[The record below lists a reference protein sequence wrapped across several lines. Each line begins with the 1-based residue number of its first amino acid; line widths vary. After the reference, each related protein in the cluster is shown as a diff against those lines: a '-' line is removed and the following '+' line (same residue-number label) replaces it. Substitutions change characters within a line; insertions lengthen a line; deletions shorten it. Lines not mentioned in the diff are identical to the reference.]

1 MDYEIVKLKEAKIAG
16 LKARTNNTAADMPQV
31 IGGLWR
37 SFYEDGI
44 YESIEGKID
53 NKALGIY
60 TEYAGKEM
68 DDYTVMVAY
77 RVEQTDVLPEKVC
90 AGIIPAGTYAKFV
103 VRGDMRLAVAEFW
116 KELWKMDLPRNFVC
130 DFEEY
135 QDGGMEEAEIHIY
148 IGLKD

>member
-60 TEYAGKEM
+60 TEYAGREM

-103 VRGDMRLAVAEFW
+103 VRGDMHLAVAEFW